1 LSQKY
6 GLLATEGPHDQAAI
20 SKLLQLSGFKNF
32 TGTAKDLD
40 PFWEGFIP
48 NYPNKGNLYT
58 RMNMPSIL
66 TSQTHSVAIYCGEG
80 SNLIPNLE
88 AIATNHRRYV
98 QGIHSFGL
106 IVDADERSPKAV
118 AKKKATALRG
128 IFPTISEIPGEIAG
142 ENPKTGIYIL
152 PDNKRKGVLD
162 SVLVDCASLVYPE
175 HKNGAIR
182 FINELDDEHT
192 KHLNSGA
199 KDKAT
204 VACIVSIL
212 RPGVAN
218 TSSIAQDK
226 WISEQTLSNNDIIL
240 FDQFLKD
247 LLQ

>member
-1 LSQKY
+1 MSQKY
-6 GLLATEGPHDQAAI
+6 CLLATEGPHDQAAI
-20 SKLLQLSGFKNF
+20 SKLLQLAGFKNF
-32 TGTAKDLD
+32 DGTAKKLD

-48 NYPNKGNLYT
+48 KFPKNGKLYV
-58 RMNMPSIL
+58 RMDMPSIL

-88 AIATNHRRYV
+88 AIAMNHRRYV
-98 QGIHSFGL
+98 QDIHSFGL
-106 IVDADERSPKAV
+106 IVDADEYLPDVV
-118 AKKKATALRG
+118 AKKKATALRT
-128 IFPTISEIPGEIAG
+128 IFPTISEIPGVIAG

-162 SVLVDCASLVYPE
+162 SVLVDCASFVYPD
-175 HKNGAIR
+175 HKNGAMR
-182 FINELDDEHT
+182 FINDLDDKYT
-192 KHLNSGA
+192 KHLNLGA

-226 WISEQTLSNNDIIL
+226 WISEQTLSNTDIVL